1 METKQPRTIFDAI
14 NENIVNLSEDMNTMH
29 CKVDDILSKIDVIYT
44 SLVAMQDEPNTI
56 GVHPA
61 EEEIDSEKLNA
72 IRENMIDTDPMYILF
87 TSGSTGNPKGTVITH
102 KSVIAYANWYKETFD
117 ILNYIMHADE
127 PTMDVR

>member
-61 EEEIDSEKLNA
+61 EEEIDSETL
-72 IRENMIDTDPMYILF
+72 
-87 TSGSTGNPKGTVITH
+87 
-102 KSVIAYANWYKETFD
+102 
-117 ILNYIMHADE
+117 
-127 PTMDVR
+127 